1 MESLRY
7 SVIEKN
13 SNNETNEIDFG
24 IYKEEALKYYE
35 SRCKEIDD
43 ELSNWKKEIGI
54 NSCIW
59 SKEKEFKVLYVQ
71 IDGHENIEF
80 DN

>member
-1 MESLRY
+1 MEALRY
-7 SVIEKN
+7 TVMEKN
-13 SNNETNEIDFG
+13 SNNETSEKDFG
-24 IYKEEALKYYE
+24 IYKEDALEYFEK
-35 SRCKEIDD
+35 RCKEIDD

-71 IDGHENIEF
+71 IDGHENLEF